1 MNPLSSWI
9 HLSLRHLTKKSH
21 AQFLAERG
29 SIQKT
34 QSQILKRL
42 LQQSSTTAWGREQG
56 VSADWNAHV
65 VAQKL
70 KPTTWQDW
78 EPWVEKEQQGQTN
91 SLAMNVQR
99 FQPTS
104 GSTFKRKWIPYT
116 QNFLQEIDQA
126 TAVWMHD
133 LYQTYPGLLQGRHY
147 WSLSWLPDD
156 LRSQM
161 TNNDLAY
168 FPWLKRQFLAQ
179 IMAVPEQVQHAAS
192 AHEAREQTLQ
202 HLIKC
207 RDLSLFFVWSPT
219 FLLGLCEELWERR
232 VVPDATSMEEMVQRL
247 WPKLALISAWDTA
260 DAAPWAAKIKNLF
273 PHTKFQ
279 GKGLFATEAVVT
291 IPVQERPHLA
301 YSSHYY
307 EFQRTDG
314 VIVPSWELRGGDKV
328 TPLVSTGSGL
338 WRYQLGDELLVEEIY
353 QGCPVLQFLGRQQ
366 TVDLVGEKLT
376 YQVARDILQDLGP
389 GAFLILAVQGSD
401 DARPYYELVWE
412 GAAPA
417 GLSQR
422 VESLLAEHHHYRLAR
437 ELGQLSPLRVHTC
450 QSSGHFFREL
460 AEEMGWVLG
469 DMKWEALVKLPH
481 SHKVVAWNP

>member
-1 MNPLSSWI
+1 MHYLTGSVQ
-9 HLSLRHLTKKSH
+9 LGLRHLTKKSH
-21 AQFLAERG
+21 AKFLLERG
-29 SIQKT
+29 RVQET
-34 QSQILKRL
+34 QARILKTILRQS
-42 LQQSSTTAWGREQG
+42 LQTAWGRENG
-56 VSADWNAHV
+56 LSAEWDAKD
-65 VAQKL
+65 VAKNL

-78 EPWVEKEQQGQTN
+78 EPWVERERRGEAR
-91 SLAMNVQR
+91 SLAVDVQR
-99 FQPTS
+99 YQPTS
-104 GSTFKRKWIPYT
+104 GSTFKRKWVPYT
-116 QNFLQEIDQA
+116 KSFLREIDQA

-133 LYQTYPGLLQGRHY
+133 LYQNYPGLLRGRHY

-161 TNNDLAY
+161 SNNDLAY

-179 IMAVPEQVQHAAS
+179 IMAVPERVQHATS
-192 AHEAREQTLQ
+192 AHDAREQTIH
-202 HLIKC
+202 HLLRC
-207 RDLSLFFVWSPT
+207 RDLSLLFVWSPT
-219 FLLGLCEELWERR
+219 FLLGLCEELWDRR
-232 VVPDATSMEEMVQRL
+232 AVPHATSMEDMVQRL

-260 DAAPWAAKIKNLF
+260 DAAPWAAKVKNLF

-314 VIVPSWELRGGDKV
+314 VIVPSWELRGGDRV

-338 WRYQLGDELLVEEIY
+338 WRYQLGDELLVEEVY

-376 YQVARDILQDLGP
+376 YQVARNILQDLGH
-389 GAFLILAVQGSD
+389 GAFLMLAVQGNED
-401 DARPYYELVWE
+401 TRPYYELVWE

-417 GLSQR
+417 GLSQK

-437 ELGQLSPLRVHTC
+437 ELGQLLPLRVHTC

-460 AEEMGWVLG
+460 AEQMGWVLG